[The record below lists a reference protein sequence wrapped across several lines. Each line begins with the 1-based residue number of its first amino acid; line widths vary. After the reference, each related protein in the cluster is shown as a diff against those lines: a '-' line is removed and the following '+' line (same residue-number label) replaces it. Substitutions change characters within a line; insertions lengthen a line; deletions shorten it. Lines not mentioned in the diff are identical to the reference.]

1 MMVFEK
7 GLKFSPHEIVLIRI
21 KPLGIDFISLEQEIF
36 ISFQLS
42 KWGWCLFLIV
52 IEALYALGQPG
63 LLHHGEL
70 LIAGLPGKWRYELFK
85 AFIPSQQ

>member
-42 KWGWCLFLIV
+42 KWG
-52 IEALYALGQPG
+52 G
-63 LLHHGEL
+63 
-70 LIAGLPGKWRYELFK
+70 
-85 AFIPSQQ
+85 AFF